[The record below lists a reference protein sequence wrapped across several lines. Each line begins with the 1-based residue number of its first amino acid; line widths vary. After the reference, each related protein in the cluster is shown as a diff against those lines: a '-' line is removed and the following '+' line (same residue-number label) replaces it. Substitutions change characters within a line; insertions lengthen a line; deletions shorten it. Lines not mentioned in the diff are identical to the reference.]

1 LCKTGKIAILCK
13 FQQDILQNMLIRSKE
28 NTFTARFIGS
38 EESVFLK
45 GITLLEI
52 LEYIRLPN
60 PETIVLAK
68 LNNRIFNL
76 REAVEEDCFI
86 EWVPLQSRE
95 GLQSYQQTLSLV
107 LFRAF
112 HELYP
117 QQKLIIGYT
126 TFNGICVELLG
137 GMRVSRRMLK
147 KLRAQMEE
155 IIQNDEPIEPINL
168 LRNQALVYFKEQDE
182 RPPYPLENQ
191 DQSKITLYR
200 CGEVEEYLGYPPFH
214 SARYVK
220 TFDILRKR
228 PGFFLRSP
236 ESQEIRQF
244 TPVVKQNK
252 LFRVHGEYARWKR
265 TLDIQDVSAVND
277 TVRNGYALDMVQ
289 IAEGLHEK
297 KILRIADTL
306 LRKRK
311 RLRIVLVVGPSA
323 SGRATL
329 TRRLEIHLRVN
340 GMKPVVLSL
349 DDYVLDTESAI
360 DDTTDDFE
368 SAYSKVVDASHL
380 NHVVDNLLAG
390 QKVQVPQYD
399 PRQKKRIPGP
409 TKILERHQPILI
421 EGGYDLF
428 HRIGRKIPKSRRLH
442 IYVDALTPLR
452 ITRHCRVDAGDI
464 GLIRRLIR
472 NHYLRGISV
481 ADTIM
486 FWPSV
491 VHKDKKEV
499 APLLQKCN
507 EVFNSSLVYELCVLR
522 VKGESVLRAVPQ
534 DHPSFPE
541 AQRLLQVLSYFAPIP
556 LYTVPSYSILREFM
570 GETRFDKRLDTEEQ
584 SK

>member
-1 LCKTGKIAILCK
+1 
-13 FQQDILQNMLIRSKE
+13 MLIRSKE
-28 NTFTARFIGS
+28 NTFTARFIGG

-76 REAVEEDCFI
+76 REAVEEDCLI

-95 GLQSYQQTLSLV
+95 GLQSYQQTLMLV

-117 QQKLIIGYT
+117 QQKLNIGYT
-126 TFNGICVELLG
+126 TFNGIHVELLG
-137 GMRVSRRMLK
+137 SMRVSRRMLK

-155 IIQNDEPIEPINL
+155 IIQNDEPIEPVNL
-168 LRNQALVYFKEQDE
+168 LRNQALVYFKEQNE
-182 RPPYPLENQ
+182 RSPYPLENQ

-200 CGEVEEYLGYPPFH
+200 SGEVEDYLGYPPFH
-214 SARYVK
+214 STRYVK
-220 TFDILRKR
+220 TFDILYQR
-228 PGFFLRSP
+228 PGFILRFP
-236 ESQEIRQF
+236 ESQEVNQL
-244 TPVVKQNK
+244 TPAMKQDK
-252 LFRVHGEYARWKR
+252 LFRVYGEYTRCKR
-265 TLDIQDVSAVND
+265 ILDIQDVSGVND

-289 IAEGLHEK
+289 VAEGLHEK
-297 KILRIADTL
+297 EIVRIADKL

-311 RLRIVLVVGPSA
+311 RLRLVLVVGPSA
-323 SGRATL
+323 SGRAAL

-349 DDYVLDTESAI
+349 DDYVLDTENAI

-390 QKVQVPQYD
+390 KRVQIPQYD

-428 HRIGRKIPKSRRLH
+428 HRIGRKIPKSRRFH

-452 ITRHCRVDAGDI
+452 VTRHCRVDAGDI

-491 VHKDKKEV
+491 VHKDNKEV
-499 APLLQKCN
+499 APLLQKSDV
-507 EVFNSSLVYELCVLR
+507 VFNSSLVYELCVLR
-522 VKGESVLRAVPQ
+522 TKGESILRAVPD

-541 AQRLLQVLSYFAPIP
+541 AQRLLKVLSFFAPIP
-556 LYTVPSYSILREFM
+556 LYTVPSHSLLREFM
-570 GETRFDKRLDTEEQ
+570 GETRFDRRRDTKDQ
-584 SK
+584 SE

>member
-1 LCKTGKIAILCK
+1 MKIAILCK
-13 FQQDILQNMLIRSKE
+13 FQRDILQNMLIRSKE
-28 NTFTARFIGS
+28 NTFTARFIGG

-68 LNNRIFNL
+68 LNNRIYNL
-76 REAVEEDCFI
+76 RESVEEDCLI
-86 EWVPLQSRE
+86 EWVPLQTRE
-95 GLQSYQQTLSLV
+95 ALQSYQQTLSLV

-117 QQKLIIGYT
+117 KQKLIVGYT

-137 GMRVSRRMLK
+137 GIRVRRRTLK
-147 KLRAQMEE
+147 KLRAQMED
-155 IIQNDEPIEPINL
+155 IIQNDEPIEPVNL
-168 LRNQALVYFKEQDE
+168 LRNQALVYFKEQKE

-191 DQSKITLYR
+191 DESKITLYR

-214 SARYVK
+214 STRYVK

-228 PGFFLRSP
+228 SRFILRFP
-236 ESQEIRQF
+236 ESQEIQRL
-244 TPVVKQNK
+244 TPVVKQGR
-252 LFRVHGEYARWKR
+252 LLRVHGEYARWKR
-265 TLDIQDVSAVND
+265 VLDIQNASAVND
-277 TVRNGYALDMVQ
+277 AVRNGYALDMVQ

-297 KILRIADTL
+297 KIVRIADTL

-311 RLRIVLVVGPSA
+311 KLRLVLVVGPSA
-323 SGRATL
+323 SGRMAL

-349 DDYVLDTESAI
+349 NDYVLDTESAV

-368 SAYSKVVDASHL
+368 SAYSKIVDASHL
-380 NHVVDNLLAG
+380 NHVVDNLLEG
-390 QKVQVPQYD
+390 QKVQVPRYD
-399 PRQKKRIPGP
+399 PRKKKRVPGP
-409 TKILERHQPILI
+409 TKVLERHQPILI

-452 ITRHCRVDAGDI
+452 VTRHYRVDAGDI

-499 APLLQKCN
+499 APLLQKSD

-522 VKGESVLRAVPQ
+522 VKGESILRAVPQ

-541 AQRLLQVLSYFAPIP
+541 SQRLLQVLSYFAPIP
-556 LYTVPSYSILREFM
+556 LYMVPSHSILREFM
-570 GETRFDKRLDTEEQ
+570 GETRFDRRLDAKEQ
-584 SK
+584 SD